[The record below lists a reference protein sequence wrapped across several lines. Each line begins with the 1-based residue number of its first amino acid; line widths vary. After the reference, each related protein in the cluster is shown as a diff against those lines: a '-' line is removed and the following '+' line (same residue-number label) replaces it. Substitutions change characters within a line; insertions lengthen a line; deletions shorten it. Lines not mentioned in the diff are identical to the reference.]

1 VWSVEESGTRTEA
14 GTDVGH
20 PNNPYNMLATKLQNT
35 KQIQEALHQNAALE
49 ASVTAQLSQ
58 LLASTEPIN
67 AALDRLSGLTP
78 VISNLQ
84 DEARILRTH
93 VSHTATTA
101 DRVGSRVKALDEEM
115 RRVREAAERVAQVT
129 ELKVSSWI
137 SSLPSS
143 NSHSPLF
150 ALSKLPSTRKNGS
163 LPLSTVHAQWRSQ
176 TTSPTVDSQREQSCV
191 PSIGIIRPL
200 LNTSAAHVRFPSP
213 SSSNPTASKRKA
225 IDHLSPSF

>member
-1 VWSVEESGTRTEA
+1 MQA
-14 GTDVGH
+14 
-20 PNNPYNMLATKLQNT
+20 AKLQNT

-78 VISNLQ
+78 LIYTLQ

-101 DRVGSRVKALDEEM
+101 DRVGSRVKSLDEEM
-115 RRVREAAERVAQVT
+115 RRVREAAERVAQVM
-129 ELKVSSWI
+129 ELKVSSWL
-137 SSLPSS
+137 SSSPSS

-150 ALSKLPSTRKNGS
+150 ALFKLPSTHKNGS
-163 LPLSTVHAQWRSQ
+163 PPPSTVHAQWRSQ
-176 TTSPTVDSQREQSCV
+176 ATSPTVDLQRRQSYV
-191 PSIGIIRPL
+191 PSIR
-200 LNTSAAHVRFPSP
+200 NHTP
-213 SSSNPTASKRKA
+213 SSEHVTSPLQIPLSLQLKPTASKRTT
-225 IDHLSPSF
+225 IDHLPPSF